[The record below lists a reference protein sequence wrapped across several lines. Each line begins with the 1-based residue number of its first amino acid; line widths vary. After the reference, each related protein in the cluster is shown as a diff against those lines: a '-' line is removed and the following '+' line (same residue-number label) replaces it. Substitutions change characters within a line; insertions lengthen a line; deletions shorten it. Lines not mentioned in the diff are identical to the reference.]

1 MRWLIFIVLEGV
13 SNSLHIKITA
23 NFLLGRW
30 FLKENEMGECTSKW
44 NVSDNKICPI
54 VFWLL
59 FLIGCW
65 TLLFLHTA
73 EVVFRQRSLLKCQRF
88 MLYLSFDHELK
99 SSEKNKIFSHWAAFL
114 GLPKWWQNRRII
126 WIGNDHQDHDVQP
139 STLPRSLVVFF
150 ISCWYL
156 FL

>member
-44 NVSDNKICPI
+44 DVSDNKICPI

-73 EVVFRQRSLLKCQRF
+73 EVVFRQCSLLKCQRF

-99 SSEKNKIFSHWAAFL
+99 SSEKNKIFTDIEQRFWVCPNDDRIVESF
-114 GLPKWWQNRRII
+114 GLAMTIKIMTSN
-126 WIGNDHQDHDVQP
+126 HQPYQG
-139 STLPRSLVVFF
+139 S
-150 ISCWYL
+150 
-156 FL
+156 